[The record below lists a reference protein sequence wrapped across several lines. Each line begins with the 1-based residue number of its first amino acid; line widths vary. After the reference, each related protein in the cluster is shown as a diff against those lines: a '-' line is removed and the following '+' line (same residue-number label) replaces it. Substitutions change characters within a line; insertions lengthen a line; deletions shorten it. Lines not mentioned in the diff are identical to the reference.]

1 MSNKITQKKRTSDKK
16 WRKNT
21 SSKESVQRGIIVH
34 KNKVGVGK
42 SCWVGGAWSWEM
54 GSQWLPATHIDIV
67 TQVGVGRLSAVH
79 VELVHLVSETRYFCS
94 GVARSHEVRDQ
105 VLQVVG
111 EVLNNLI
118 SRCSNMSTYQ
128 PRNTKIFAILKTK
141 LSHQYNTISK
151 IAPFFDISFKFSTK
165 KGVAILK

>member
-1 MSNKITQKKRTSDKK
+1 M
-16 WRKNT
+16 
-21 SSKESVQRGIIVH
+21 
-34 KNKVGVGK
+34 
-42 SCWVGGAWSWEM
+42 
-54 GSQWLPATHIDIV
+54 
-67 TQVGVGRLSAVH
+67 SAVH
-79 VELVHLVSETRYFCS
+79 VELVHFVSETRYFCS

-128 PRNTKIFAILKTK
+128 TRNTKTFAILKTK
-141 LSHQYNTISK
+141 RSHQYDTISK
-151 IAPFFDISFKFSTK
+151 IVPFLDISFKFSTK